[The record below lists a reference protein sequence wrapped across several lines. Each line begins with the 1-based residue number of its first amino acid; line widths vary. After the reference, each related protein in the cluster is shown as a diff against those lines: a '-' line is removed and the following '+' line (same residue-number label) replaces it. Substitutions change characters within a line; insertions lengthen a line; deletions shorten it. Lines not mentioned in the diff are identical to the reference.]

1 MLPLTG
7 VPEVSVVMMVTE
19 VVVMVPGMMAG
30 EVLVVTEGLLM
41 AVAVGRVAT
50 AGMR

>member
-1 MLPLTG
+1 MAVLPLTG

-19 VVVMVPGMMAG
+19 VVVMVPVRMAG
-30 EVLVVTEGLLM
+30 EVLVM
-41 AVAVGRVAT
+41 AVAVGRVAI